1 MTRTLCIYV
10 MIYVMNVMIMDEEE
24 NKNDR
29 WWKKVD
35 KTNR

>member
-1 MTRTLCIYV
+1 

-35 KTNR
+35 KINR